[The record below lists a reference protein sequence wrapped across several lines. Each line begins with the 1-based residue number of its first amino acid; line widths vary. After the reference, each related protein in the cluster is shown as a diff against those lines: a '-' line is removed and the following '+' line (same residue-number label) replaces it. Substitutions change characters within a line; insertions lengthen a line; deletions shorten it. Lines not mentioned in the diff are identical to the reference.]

1 MKFSF
6 LTYQFARYPL
16 EYCFYMAKEYGFNG
30 VEVWGARPHAYAYDM
45 DNTMIR
51 QVIDWKKKYGIE
63 ISMFT
68 PEILAYPYSLTSAS
82 LKERQETNEYL
93 IKSVEVAAAI
103 GTDKMQITAKHP
115 GYGRDREEVWDD
127 KTEGIGKLCKRAE
140 ELGVDIILE
149 SLSPS
154 EGNTITNADDIVKL
168 QKRVGSKALCTMI
181 DVVPPFI
188 ANEPYSEYFD
198 KLNGTM
204 KYVHICN
211 SDGATE
217 FHMQLD
223 DPKGVLPL
231 IDFFRILKRNK
242 YDGWC
247 STELLAPYFRDPELY
262 LSQSM
267 RAIEYICKEAQIV
280 KEI

>member
-16 EYCFYMAKEYGFNG
+16 EYCFKMAKEYGFEG

-45 DNTMIR
+45 DAEAVQR
-51 QVIDWKKKYGIE
+51 VLEWKKTYGVE
-63 ISMFT
+63 VSMFT

-82 LKERQETNEYL
+82 EKERRETEDYL
-93 IKSVEVAAAI
+93 IRSVETAAAI

-115 GYGRDREEVWDD
+115 GYGRKREEVWDVL
-127 KTEGIGKLCKRAE
+127 TEGVGKLCQRAE
-140 ELGVDIILE
+140 QLGVDIILE

-154 EGNTITNADDIVKL
+154 EGNTITNADDILAL
-168 QKRVGSKALCTMI
+168 QKRVNSKALCTMI

-198 KLNGTM
+198 KLDGTM
-204 KYVHICN
+204 KYVHLCN

-223 DPKGVLPL
+223 DPSGVLPL
-231 IDFFRILKRNK
+231 ADFMRILKRNG

-267 RAIEYICKEAQIV
+267 RCIDRICEEAGIV
-280 KEI
+280 RG

>member
-16 EYCFYMAKEYGFNG
+16 EYCFQMAKEYGFEG
-30 VEVWGARPHAYAYDM
+30 VEVWGARPHAYTYDM
-45 DNTMIR
+45 DHAAVQNVC
-51 QVIDWKKKYGIE
+51 QWKKKYQIE

-68 PEILAYPYSLTSAS
+68 PEILAYPYSLTSS
-82 LKERQETNEYL
+82 IEKERKETVEYL
-93 IKSVEVAAAI
+93 LKSLETAAAI

-115 GYGRDREEVWDD
+115 GYGRSREEVWELLV
-127 KTEGIGKLCKRAE
+127 EGVGTLCQRAE
-140 ELGVDIILE
+140 ELGVDVILE

-154 EGNTITNADDIVKL
+154 EGNTITNADDIL
-168 QKRVGSKALCTMI
+168 AIQKRIDSKALCTMI

-204 KYVHICN
+204 KYIHLCN

-223 DPKGVLPL
+223 DPAGVLPL
-231 IDFFRILKRNK
+231 VDFMKIVKRNG

-247 STELLAPYFRDPELY
+247 ATELLAPYFKDPELF

-267 RAIEYICKEAQIV
+267 RAIDRICQEAGILRG
-280 KEI
+280 

>member
-115 GYGRDREEVWDD
+115 P
-127 KTEGIGKLCKRAE
+127 LCRA
-140 ELGVDIILE
+140 L
-149 SLSPS
+149 
-154 EGNTITNADDIVKL
+154 
-168 QKRVGSKALCTMI
+168 R
-181 DVVPPFI
+181 
-188 ANEPYSEYFD
+188 
-198 KLNGTM
+198 
-204 KYVHICN
+204 
-211 SDGATE
+211 
-217 FHMQLD
+217 
-223 DPKGVLPL
+223 
-231 IDFFRILKRNK
+231 
-242 YDGWC
+242 
-247 STELLAPYFRDPELY
+247 
-262 LSQSM
+262 
-267 RAIEYICKEAQIV
+267 
-280 KEI
+280 

>member
-16 EYCFYMAKEYGFNG
+16 EYCFEMAKEYGFDG

-45 DNTMIR
+45 DR
-51 QVIDWKKKYGIE
+51 EAVQKVIEWKRTYGVE
-63 ISMFT
+63 VSMFT

-82 LKERQETNEYL
+82 PKEQRETADYL
-93 IKSVEVAAAI
+93 IKSVETAAAI

-115 GYGRDREEVWDD
+115 GYGRDRDEVWDIL
-127 KTEGIGKLCKRAE
+127 TEGVGELCKRAE
-140 ELGVDIILE
+140 QVGVDIILE

-154 EGNTITNADDIVKL
+154 EGNTITNVDDILQL

-217 FHMQLD
+217 YHMQLD
-223 DPKGVLPL
+223 DPAGVLPL
-231 IDFFRILKRNK
+231 ADFFRILKRK
-242 YDGWC
+242 SYDGWC

-267 RAIEYICKEAQIV
+267 RAIDRLCQEAGINRG
-280 KEI
+280 